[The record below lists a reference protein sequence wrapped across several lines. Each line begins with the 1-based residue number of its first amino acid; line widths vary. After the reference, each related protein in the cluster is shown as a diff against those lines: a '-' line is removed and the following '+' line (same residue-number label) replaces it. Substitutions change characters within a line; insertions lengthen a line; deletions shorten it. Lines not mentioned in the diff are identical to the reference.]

1 MKLNACLL
9 MVGVLALAGR
19 AFAGETAGVTV
30 PATATGA
37 TEAQAFASKPRATRT
52 KPEAPIEIRWLAD
65 GRHGD
70 VVLEI
75 VSGIDH
81 VGAVVRLT
89 TPGLGA
95 PRVTRLPAA
104 KAGERQTV
112 EWQLGQR
119 ATRPPKVFIEVDT
132 GEGRIARN
140 AVASGSGRKKGR
152 AAGDFESRPEEAPRA
167 PKVAGAGTDQTD
179 GDRLAILP
187 AQQTIRR
194 END

>member
-9 MVGVLALAGR
+9 MVAVLVLAGR
-19 AFAGETAGVTV
+19 AFAGEASGVTAPV
-30 PATATGA
+30 TP
-37 TEAQAFASKPRATRT
+37 EAQAFVSKPRATRT

-104 KAGERQTV
+104 RAGEPQTV
-112 EWQLGQR
+112 EWQLGQP
-119 ATRPPKVFIEVDT
+119 ATRPLKVFIEVDT

-152 AAGDFESRPEEAPRA
+152 AAGEFESRPEETPRA
-167 PKVAGAGTDQTD
+167 PEAAGAGTDQAE

-187 AQQTIRR
+187 AEQTIRR

>member
-9 MVGVLALAGR
+9 MVAVLVLAGR
-19 AFAGETAGVTV
+19 AFAGEASGVTAPV
-30 PATATGA
+30 TP
-37 TEAQAFASKPRATRT
+37 EAQAFVSKPRATRT

-104 KAGERQTV
+104 RAGEPQTV
-112 EWQLGQR
+112 EWQLGQP
-119 ATRPPKVFIEVDT
+119 ATRPLKVFIEVDT

-152 AAGDFESRPEEAPRA
+152 AAGEIESRPEETPRA
-167 PKVAGAGTDQTD
+167 PKAAGAGTDQAE

-187 AQQTIRR
+187 AEQTIRR

>member
-1 MKLNACLL
+1 MKLSACLL
-9 MVGVLALAGR
+9 MVVVLALGDR
-19 AFAGETAGVTV
+19 AFADEAAGVTA

-37 TEAQAFASKPRATRT
+37 PAVVSKPRGTRT
-52 KPEAPIEIRWLAD
+52 KPEAPIDIRWLAD
-65 GRHGD
+65 GRNGD

-89 TPGLGA
+89 APGLGT
-95 PRVTRLPAA
+95 PRVARLPAA
-104 KAGERQTV
+104 KAGELQTV
-112 EWQLGQR
+112 EWQLGQP

-140 AVASGSGRKKGR
+140 AVASWSGGKKGR
-152 AAGDFESRPEEAPRA
+152 AAGEFESRPEETPRA
-167 PKVAGAGTDQTD
+167 PKAAGAGTDQVN

-187 AQQTIRR
+187 AEQTIRR